1 MSKDH
6 LYKDQGSVSYSFEQ
20 NDFEL
25 VQAMK
30 NLLSKI

>member
-6 LYKDQGSVSYSFEQ
+6 LYKDQGLVSNSFEQ

-25 VQAMK
+25 VQAIK
-30 NLLSKI
+30 NLIE